1 MQLAISDRANS
12 CQCGLMFTAIAILV
26 AFLAGIAAARA
37 GRGMITGFPFDPF
50 DPKGKR

>member
-1 MQLAISDRANS
+1 ML
-12 CQCGLMFTAIAILV
+12 TAIAIVV

-50 DPKGKR
+50 DPKRKQ